1 MQTSSGLRSTAAN
14 TYSCGN
20 KGVACQHND
29 WGMEN
34 KESHMHHPSKTGVV
48 GVENVLMA
56 TVVPAQVL
64 LSNQTSVT
72 AANECQDSAAARRKN
87 ENEIF

>member
-1 MQTSSGLRSTAAN
+1 MQTSSGLRSTVPN

-34 KESHMHHPSKTGVV
+34 KENHMHHPSKTGVL